1 VTESAHCGRQIH
13 MTAHALRVV
22 RNTALENSG
31 IAFELWVVMEAL
43 METRDMNR
51 EKLIGR
57 LAALSVHGEASAAQA
72 IDQLLERGLITTSDR
87 GTIELTAQGKALSE
101 KVIATRSEL
110 RNQLYGGIP
119 SEDIATTNRV
129 LDMIRDRA
137 TAVHARQ

>member
-1 VTESAHCGRQIH
+1 
-13 MTAHALRVV
+13 MTAHALQAV

-31 IAFELWVVMEAL
+31 IAFEYWVVMEGL

-51 EKLIGR
+51 EKLIGQ
-57 LAALSVHGEASAAQA
+57 LAELSVHDRRSGARA

-87 GTIELTAQGKALSE
+87 GIIELTAQGKALSE
-101 KVIATRSEL
+101 KVISTRSEL

-119 SEDIATTNRV
+119 SEEIATTNRV

-137 TAVHARQ
+137 MAVHADSGQPRRR